1 MEFQIPDFLPAAAEL
16 FVAGMALFMLL
27 VVSFM
32 RRGATTAA
40 YWLTQATIL
49 GMALVAMFTGRDVGF
64 TFGQM
69 YIDDPLGDFLKVWVA
84 LSVATSL
91 LYGRRYLIDRGLETA
106 EYYLI
111 VIFAM
116 LGSMILITAGSLL
129 TVYLGL
135 EMLSLSSYALVAI
148 NRDSTQSTEAGMKY
162 FVLGAL
168 ASGLLL
174 YGISMVYG
182 GTQTLNIIDV
192 ARALFEQQANRPVL
206 LFGLVFIVA
215 GIGFKIGAVP
225 FHMWLPDVYQGA
237 PTSVTILIASAPKLA
252 AFAMAFRLLAV
263 GFWDFAEQWQMMLIL
278 LAIGSLAIG
287 NLGAIAQTNI
297 KRMLA
302 YSTIGHM
309 GFILLG
315 LASGVVGGERYLAD
329 NAYSAALFYAVTY
342 ALMTL
347 GSFGMLLLM
356 SRAGFEADQIDDF
369 KGLNKRSSWWAAMM
383 SIVMFSMAGIPFFV
397 GFFSKFLVLQF
408 VVATDHVWLAVVA
421 VMMSLIGAFYYLRI
435 VKLMFFDEPVD
446 DSPIVAGLGVRV
458 VLSTNVLAL
467 AVLGIF
473 PNVLMYFCSLVI
485 HGSF

>member
-1 MEFQIPDFLPAAAEL
+1 MEFQIPDFYPAAAEL
-16 FVAGMALFMLL
+16 FVAGMALLVLL
-27 VVSFM
+27 VVSFV
-32 RRGATTAA
+32 RRGATVA
-40 YWLTQATIL
+40 YWLTQVTVV
-49 GMALVAMFTGRDVGF
+49 GMAAVALLSGRDVGF

-69 YIDDPLGDFLKVWVA
+69 YIDDPLGDFLKLWVA
-84 LSVATSL
+84 LSVLTSL
-91 LYGRRYLIDRGLETA
+91 FYGRRYLIDRGLESA

-111 VIFAM
+111 SMFAM
-116 LGSMILITAGSLL
+116 LGSMILISAGSLL

-182 GTQTLNIIDV
+182 ATQTLNIIDV

-206 LFGLVFIVA
+206 MFGLVFVVA
-215 GIGFKIGAVP
+215 GVGFKMGAVP

-237 PTSVTILIASAPKLA
+237 PTAVTLLIASAPKLA

-263 GFWDFAEQWQMMLIL
+263 GFWDFAQQWQMMLIL
-278 LAIGSLAIG
+278 LAIGSLVIG

-302 YSTIGHM
+302 FSTIGHM

-329 NAYSAALFYAVTY
+329 NAYSAALFYVVTY
-342 ALMTL
+342 VLTTL
-347 GSFGMLLLM
+347 ASFGMVLLM
-356 SRAGFEADQIDDF
+356 SRAGFEADQISDF
-369 KGLNKRSSWWAAMM
+369 KGLNKRNSWWAAMM

-408 VVATDHVWLAVVA
+408 VVATDHVWLAVLA
-421 VMMSLIGAFYYLRI
+421 VMMSLIGAFYYLRV
-435 VKLMFFDEPVD
+435 VKLMYFDEPLD
-446 DSPIVAGLGVRV
+446 ESPIVAGVGVRL
-458 VLSTNVLAL
+458 VLSANVLSIAAL
-467 AVLGIF
+467 GLF
-473 PNVLMYFCSLVI
+473 PNLLMYFCSLVI